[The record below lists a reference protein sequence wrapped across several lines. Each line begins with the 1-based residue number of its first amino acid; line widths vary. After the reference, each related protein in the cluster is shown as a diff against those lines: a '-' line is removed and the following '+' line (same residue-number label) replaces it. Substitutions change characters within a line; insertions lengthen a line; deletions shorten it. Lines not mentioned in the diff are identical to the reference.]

1 MRDFFRRHVVHNFGL
16 KLLSLVFAVGLWLAV
31 AHDQPAEVAL
41 EVPIEFHNMPANM
54 EISSE
59 NVSRVQI
66 RLSGPARVVHRLQP
80 SDVYAEVDLRGLKP
94 GERTLDLTD
103 PQIHRPHGFDVVQ
116 IIPSEFHIAFD
127 TRMIRQVEVHPRVIG
142 TFAPG
147 FGIKQIVVDPSRVT
161 VSGPQARVEALD
173 AAITDPIDVS
183 GTLDRATFPRHAYVS
198 DPLIQ
203 VVHAE
208 PVRVTVIMERVPA
221 STSGR

>member
-1 MRDFFRRHVVHNFGL
+1 MRDFFRRHVAHNFGL
-16 KLLSLVFAVGLWLAV
+16 KLLSLVFAVGLWIAV
-31 AHDQPAEVAL
+31 AHDQAAEVAL
-41 EVPIEFHNMPANM
+41 EVPIEFHNMPADM

-147 FGIKQIVVDPSRVT
+147 IGIKQILVDPSRVT
-161 VSGPQARVEALD
+161 VSGPQARVEAVD

-183 GTLDRATFPRHAYVS
+183 GTSDRATFPRHAYVS